1 MAGSRT
7 LVSIT
12 GAHDIVASGLC
23 ALLGSADDIE
33 IIEGTPPFGIV
44 PDVIVYDAIGLGCD
58 GGAEL
63 FALIKQSE
71 SAVLVM
77 GRDLRP
83 DLAARALAHGA
94 AGCFSIES
102 DRESVLST
110 IRSVA
115 RRAGGEP
122 SPVAT
127 DVLGAEAGLSTREV
141 QVLGEITRGASNLEI
156 SAVLCLSSNTV
167 KSYIRSAY
175 RKIDVTSR
183 AQAVAWCLMHGF
195 DPPAR

>member
-1 MAGSRT
+1 
-7 LVSIT
+7 
-12 GAHDIVASGLC
+12 
-23 ALLGSADDIE
+23 
-33 IIEGTPPFGIV
+33 
-44 PDVIVYDAIGLGCD
+44 
-58 GGAEL
+58 
-63 FALIKQSE
+63 
-71 SAVLVM
+71 VLVM

-115 RRAGGEP
+115 RRAAGEP